1 MPVEGV
7 GNTSETEPASET
19 ESGKEPGG
27 KKEGVTSATTIK
39 DESELRKV
47 APEILKGMEVAL
59 FEWMSKQQKA
69 SQERIKKMNREM
81 GGNG

>member
-7 GNTSETEPASET
+7 GNTSETGPVSESEP
-19 ESGKEPGG
+19 GKEAGG
-27 KKEGVTSATTIK
+27 KKEVTSATTVQS
-39 DESELRKV
+39 ESELRKV